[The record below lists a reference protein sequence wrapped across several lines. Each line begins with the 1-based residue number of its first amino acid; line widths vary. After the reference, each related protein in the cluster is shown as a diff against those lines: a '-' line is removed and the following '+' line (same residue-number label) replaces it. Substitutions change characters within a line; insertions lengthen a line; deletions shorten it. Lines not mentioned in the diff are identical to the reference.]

1 MDRRMDDNPTKS
13 VFAKKGTYPTND
25 FFNAILDM
33 GFYDRFFSSLHKDA
47 KRIGISLFK
56 PCKGI
61 ENISEYDI
69 PLTHCV
75 TPNKTYSF

>member
-1 MDRRMDDNPTKS
+1 MRFNGYSLKLAVADIIDNSLPVS
-13 VFAKKGTYPTND
+13 AKK
-25 FFNAILDM
+25 
-33 GFYDRFFSSLHKDA
+33 
-47 KRIGISLFK
+47 IGISLFK

-61 ENISEYDI
+61 EDITEQDI